1 MPHKIKRFRKR
12 WLFAGAAAVMLIL
25 AFLIWFGGLPLWR
38 SKAFLAQLEPVAHRS
53 FEITRDMSGD
63 YVFHQ
68 NDDTDFRILQL
79 TDIHLGGSFVTQRK
93 DRKAMQAV
101 YSLAAAVQ
109 PDLIVITGDLA
120 YPIPIQTLSRNN
132 LNPMLMLCDLMNAID
147 IPWCFVYGNHDTEWI
162 ATHPGKEINYL
173 FANSQTCLFAPD
185 YSVESGRSN
194 QLIQLRN
201 ADGSLNQVLVLL
213 DSNSY
218 ASLLLNDYD
227 AIHEDQVAWYE
238 KRITELSALEGHT
251 VRSLLFFHIP
261 LQEFQTAYDLYR
273 AGSPDVTYLY
283 GSIGEANEKIACS
296 DHPSTLFDTAVR
308 LGSTQAM
315 FVGHDHLNTLSVAYK
330 GIRLTYG
337 LSIDYLAYPGI
348 GRQTA
353 QRGGTCIT
361 VHPDGS
367 IEIDPILLRDITQK

>member
-120 YPIPIQTLSRNN
+120 YPIPIQTLSRTN

-201 ADGSLNQVLVLL
+201 ADGSLNQALVLL

-227 AIHEDQVAWYE
+227 AIHEDQVA
-238 KRITELSALEGHT
+238 
-251 VRSLLFFHIP
+251 
-261 LQEFQTAYDLYR
+261 
-273 AGSPDVTYLY
+273 
-283 GSIGEANEKIACS
+283 
-296 DHPSTLFDTAVR
+296 
-308 LGSTQAM
+308 
-315 FVGHDHLNTLSVAYK
+315 
-330 GIRLTYG
+330 
-337 LSIDYLAYPGI
+337 
-348 GRQTA
+348 
-353 QRGGTCIT
+353 
-361 VHPDGS
+361 
-367 IEIDPILLRDITQK
+367 

>member
-185 YSVESGRSN
+185 YSVE
-194 QLIQLRN
+194 
-201 ADGSLNQVLVLL
+201 
-213 DSNSY
+213 
-218 ASLLLNDYD
+218 
-227 AIHEDQVAWYE
+227 
-238 KRITELSALEGHT
+238 GHT
-251 VRSLLFFHIP
+251 VRSLLFSHIP

-273 AGSPDVTYLY
+273 AGSPDVTYFY

-315 FVGHDHLNTLSVAYK
+315 FVGQDHLNTLSVAYK

-353 QRGGTCIT
+353 QRGGTCII

-367 IEIDPILLRDITQK
+367 IEIDPILLRDNHTEIKEKSRGDCHGSW